1 MHFILNIK
9 LGGNIWSYGAEY
21 MEGNSVEHLD
31 EGSDGCV
38 VTKAVPRLEI
48 EVCRAAARVLTGLL

>member
-1 MHFILNIK
+1 
-9 LGGNIWSYGAEY
+9 